1 MEKEKKSFWQKV
13 KNNKKIAIIIVSG
26 LIIGASATVYGA
38 AQTDSWNIGD
48 GWMFFKS
55 ASNSEVRANTSDPVD
70 AANVATKGYVDAATG
85 GGGLDKFTTYGATSC
100 PAGWTKAYDGQLYT
114 FHSATE
120 NADGANDNGDTII
133 CGGTSRTPRD
143 DADSTYGNMHG
154 NYWYLPLGNYD
165 DWDRYM
171 NCAVCIR

>member
-1 MEKEKKSFWQKV
+1 MEKAKLSFWQKV
-13 KNNKKIAIIIVSG
+13 RNNKKIAIIIVSG

-85 GGGLDKFTTYGATSC
+85 GGGLDKFTTYGVTSC
-100 PAGWTKAYDGQLYT
+100 PAGWEVAYTGQMYALMDM
-114 FHSATE
+114 TE
-120 NADGANDNGDTII
+120 NMTSSGNESIVCA
-133 CGGTSRTPRD
+133 GTSRTPR
-143 DADSTYGNMHG
+143 ADGAPYGSQNG
-154 NYWYLPLGNYD
+154 DFWYLPLGN
-165 DWDRYM
+165 WDEFNVYM
-171 NCAVCIR
+171 NCAVCVR